1 MSNTGSAMNSDM
13 KARKGRKEESM
24 KNRIQDLKV
33 ECVKAPSVPI
43 AFMKN
48 RKRLLAKEKRDHL
61 MKNSTR
67 RMMTEQR
74 IQRNIQKNNDPA
86 APGKFHD
93 VFVSQ
98 AASQGNIL

>member
-13 KARKGRKEESM
+13 KARKGRKEENM
-24 KNRIQDLKV
+24 KNRIQELKV
-33 ECVKAPSVPI
+33 ECVKAPSVPE

-48 RKRLLAKEKRDHL
+48 RKKIQAKEKRDHL

-74 IQRNIQKNNDPA
+74 I
-86 APGKFHD
+86 
-93 VFVSQ
+93 
-98 AASQGNIL
+98 